1 MDAPDAE
8 FLSAIEAEF
17 QKIEKKWLRLHFN
30 AAVGVVAF
38 AFVLEIVYFWV
49 FYAIGGLK
57 TTVPIYLIKFI
68 VVPSLFN
75 AFCLLVMHQV
85 SHSSRLSQKAKS
97 WAMSLGYVAICFVIF
112 TIHQRAFSSV
122 FLIFAVPT
130 FLTVVYGDYRL
141 ALATTL
147 GSVAASVGSQLFI
160 RWDVEQVFYFY
171 RKINVGNLAL
181 SVVGLF
187 AFFAICALIIHF
199 EREKRDAGIQKEL
212 ELHALQRRVQI
223 DELTGI
229 GNRNG
234 LRTALAAMEE
244 DVGGGEYVLAM
255 ADIDNF
261 KRLNDIHGHV
271 VGDRCLAEFGRIL
284 AERSGGALPVRY
296 GGDEFCIL
304 FRGEPM
310 DRILKT
316 CERIQQDFRAVRML
330 PEGELKLTVSFGV
343 ARYVR
348 GMGQAKLIA
357 NTDKALYES
366 KIAKDAI
373 TVYFGEPGRVK
384 ERV

>member
-30 AAVGVVAF
+30 AAVGIVAF

-57 TTVPIYLIKFI
+57 TTVPIYLVKFL

-75 AFCLLVMHQV
+75 AFCLLVMHQAA
-85 SHSSRLSQKAKS
+85 HSSRLSQKAKS
-97 WAMSLGYVAICFVIF
+97 WAVSLGYVAICFVIF

-122 FLIFAVPT
+122 FLIFAVPP

-147 GSVAASVGSQLFI
+147 GSIAASVGSQLFI

-187 AFFAICALIIHF
+187 AFFGICALIIHF
-199 EREKRDAGIQKEL
+199 EREKRDAGLQKEL
-212 ELHALQRRVQI
+212 ERHALQRRVQI
-223 DELTGI
+223 DELTGV

-234 LRTALAAMEE
+234 LRAALAAMEA
-244 DVGGGEYVLAM
+244 DLGGGEYVLAM

-261 KRLNDIHGHV
+261 KDLNDTHGHV
-271 VGDRCLAEFGRIL
+271 AGDRCLVEFGRIL
-284 AERSGGALPVRY
+284 AERSGDASPFRY

-304 FRGEPM
+304 FKGVPM

-316 CERIQQDFRAVRML
+316 CERIQEDLRSVRLL
-330 PEGELKLTVSFGV
+330 PEGGPTLTVSFGV
-343 ARYVR
+343 ARHVR
-348 GMGQAKLIA
+348 GLTQARLIA
-357 NTDKALYES
+357 STDKALYES
-366 KIAKDAI
+366 KLAKEAI
-373 TVYFGEPGRVK
+373 TVYFGEPGRIK
-384 ERV
+384 EKA